1 MNKAPEKDNLTTR
14 QLELIA
20 YQYLYKQGTYLCRE
34 VSMPTER
41 PGMPVR
47 ERVDM
52 CSYDTQGVWRFY
64 EFKISVS
71 DFRSHNNNTFY
82 GNFNYY
88 VIPMRVYQMVHDEI
102 PKNIGVFLCNKE
114 RLTLDCIRRATRQEL
129 GVDEEKL
136 KFNFMQA
143 LSRDNTKRYRKDF
156 WNLYDAHL
164 QEQAFKLTDT
174 SDVIQ
179 CT

>member
-1 MNKAPEKDNLTTR
+1 LNRAPEKDSLTTR

-20 YQYLYKQGTYLCRE
+20 YNYLYKQGTYLCRE
-34 VSMPTER
+34 VSMPTEYR
-41 PGMPVR
+41 GALVK

-52 CSYDTQGVWRFY
+52 LSYDTKGIWRFY

-71 DFRSHNNNTFY
+71 DFHSHNNNTFY

-88 VIPMRVYQMVHDEI
+88 VLPMRVYQIVHDEI

-114 RLTLDCIRRATRQEL
+114 KFTLKCIRRAAHQEL
-129 GVDEEKL
+129 GVNEEEL

-156 WNLYDAHL
+156 WNMHDAAL
-164 QEQAFKLTDT
+164 QESSGIAQLTDT
-174 SDVIQ
+174 SCVI
-179 CT
+179 